1 MSEDAFIKEAAAT
14 ALGQFRNPRV
24 IPDLIMLL
32 KDGVLREKAA
42 SALTITDGSAS
53 SISGRP

>member
-14 ALGQFRNPRV
+14 ALGHFRDPRV

-42 SALTITDGSAS
+42 SALVLIGDSAS
-53 SISGRP
+53 NR